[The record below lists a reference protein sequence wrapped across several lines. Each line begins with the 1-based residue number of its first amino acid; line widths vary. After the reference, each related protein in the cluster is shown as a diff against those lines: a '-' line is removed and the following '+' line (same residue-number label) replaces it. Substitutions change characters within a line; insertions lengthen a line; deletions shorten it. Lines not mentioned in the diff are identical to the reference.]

1 MFIRELQSLLL
12 CTECHNLTAAE
23 EKTLPRAAQSK
34 PALSRSSMSG
44 SDAVDFFDVV
54 FRRDDFLST
63 KLIHSLCS
71 SSTNYMYMYQVCEI
85 LKLWYQLLKKVV
97 LHHKPFRWL
106 WGFLWFGRW
115 HSWNHWFRWCF
126 PHWSLA
132 APPTTRTF
140 NTSVVGDVTPL
151 S

>member
-23 EKTLPRAAQSK
+23 EKTLPRAVQSK

-71 SSTNYMYMYQVCEI
+71 SSTNYI
-85 LKLWYQLLKKVV
+85 V
-97 LHHKPFRWL
+97 LGLRNIKAMIPTSEESSSTSQTFSL
-106 WGFLWFGRW
+106 TVGF
-115 HSWNHWFRWCF
+115 
-126 PHWSLA
+126 SLI
-132 APPTTRTF
+132 R
-140 NTSVVGDVTPL
+140 
-151 S
+151 